1 MPINITLEQAQEIW
15 SERMNGRCVGTSPS
29 KGGRAW
35 LDGEF
40 QLDELEA
47 LCVIIR
53 HQAGEGAQGAEELV
67 RDREESSSPQR
78 VVLANYSSTRTAV
91 SVAPRT

>member
-1 MPINITLEQAQEIW
+1 MINITLEQAREIW
-15 SERMNGRCVGTSPS
+15 ENRANGACEGISTG

-35 LDGEF
+35 LEGEF

-53 HQAGEGAQGAEELV
+53 AEAGDAAQGAEELV
-67 RDREESSSPQR
+67 AYWAADDASEGGGQ
-78 VVLANYSSTRTAV
+78 
-91 SVAPRT
+91 